1 MRVRVLFALAV
12 VTATIVVAPARAQLP
27 KADPSTGVSSD
38 NVEHIATIPVPGGA
52 PSGARL
58 VGHYLYVAGPTG
70 FAIYDVADPVNPAL
84 QSFTPTGFQL
94 FSEDVDTNG
103 KVLLLV
109 DEQGPRGG
117 LYIYD
122 VEDKSAPTLAGTVPD
137 LREHTFTCVLGCRWA
152 WGSRGIIVDLKDPS
166 APRVAGNW
174 TAPLPG
180 SDGFD
185 VTEVAPGR
193 VLTASRVIRYMDA
206 RKQPTAPLELASGTT
221 DDFRLIHSNRWPNLG
236 RDRFFLVQGE
246 TPFSGPCTEDSGA
259 FMTWDASRWKKTHS
273 FHLIDEFRVKNGN
286 FVDGD
291 PPANAAGCTN
301 MWFQEH
307 PSFDNGG
314 LVASAFFE
322 HGTRILDVSDEG
334 QIKQVGY
341 FTPAG
346 GETIASY
353 WLSNEIVYSVDL
365 TRGIDILRFSAN

>member
-1 MRVRVLFALAV
+1 
-12 VTATIVVAPARAQLP
+12 
-27 KADPSTGVSSD
+27 
-38 NVEHIATIPVPGGA
+38 
-52 PSGARL
+52 
-58 VGHYLYVAGPTG
+58 
-70 FAIYDVADPVNPAL
+70 
-84 QSFTPTGFQL
+84 
-94 FSEDVDTNG
+94 
-103 KVLLLV
+103 
-109 DEQGPRGG
+109 
-117 LYIYD
+117 
-122 VEDKSAPTLAGTVPD
+122 
-137 LREHTFTCVLGCRWA
+137 
-152 WGSRGIIVDLKDPS
+152 
-166 APRVAGNW
+166 
-174 TAPLPG
+174 
-180 SDGFD
+180 
-185 VTEVAPGR
+185 
-193 VLTASRVIRYMDA
+193 MDA